1 MSNQKIADDWK
12 IPAGL
17 SAKARA
23 AAKAIRK
30 FAFEKGLDD
39 SGGPIFYSPKQWRE
53 RGESYGESCEL
64 IVVYDGA
71 DIRTALSFDRA
82 YDFGSYAPL
91 EELAAELRRLGVYA
105 EECTCWFSGIYAD

>member
-1 MSNQKIADDWK
+1 MSNKKIADDWK

-30 FAFEKGLDD
+30 FAFDKGLDY

-53 RGESYGESCEL
+53 RGESYCL
-64 IVVYDGA
+64 GA
-71 DIRTALSFDRA
+71 
-82 YDFGSYAPL
+82 
-91 EELAAELRRLGVYA
+91 
-105 EECTCWFSGIYAD
+105 